1 MVLVKRSFPFTP
13 QLYTINEYE
22 LGLCSENAI
31 SLELLRKNLF
41 ADDKKELSICRCDG
55 ANISL
60 LHSMKVQEPVDR
72 RHLEEDLLQE
82 IVSHL
87 LANKHL
93 DEGCRLGS
101 SELVQLRKLFQGA
114 CGKCVFLDTQLEV
127 KVLESEM
134 RDLKVEGMEL
144 EPSRDLNDCGVHH
157 DTVNH
162 TLETETFP
170 TCVEEIEARAPTI
183 LKDLTLQI
191 GDVTETE
198 KEKSESG
205 GVMCNGKRRTS
216 CDIAISKSDVKKRRS
231 DVQLFPNFNLP
242 ETGLTI

>member
-13 QLYTINEYE
+13 QLYTINECE
-22 LGLCSENAI
+22 LGLCSENAT
-31 SLELLRKNLF
+31 SLELRKNLF
-41 ADDKKELSICRCDG
+41 ANDRKELNICRCDG

-60 LHSMKVQEPVDR
+60 LHSLKVQEPVDR

-114 CGKCVFLDTQLEV
+114 CGKCIFLDTQLEV

-144 EPSRDLNDCGVHH
+144 EPSRNLIDCGLHH
-157 DTVNH
+157 ETVNH
-162 TLETETFP
+162 TLETETIP
-170 TCVEEIEARAPTI
+170 TCVKEIEAKAPTT

-198 KEKSESG
+198 KEKSDIA
-205 GVMCNGKRRTS
+205 GVMYNGKRRTS
-216 CDIAISKSDVKKRRS
+216 CDIEISKSDVKKRRS
-231 DVQLFPNFNLP
+231 DGQLFANFNVP
-242 ETGLTI
+242 ETGIPI